1 MYGNRVKIVAV
12 TKTKPFK
19 NIVEVYQLGITSIGE
34 NRVNDAI
41 NKFESSEN
49 MPDVEKRFI
58 GHLQSNKTKKC
69 VKAFDA
75 IDSIH
80 SLKLLKKVSKECE
93 KIEKKIDVLLE
104 INTSGEAQKK
114 GFSVENTNEILQCF
128 EVQNVQV
135 VGLMTMAPFTKDKKK
150 IRSCF
155 SLLRNMKNNL
165 SKSLPL
171 NSLKELSMGM
181 SNDYEIAI
189 EEGATQVRLGT
200 VLFGPRN

>member
-1 MYGNRVKIVAV
+1 M
-12 TKTKPFK
+12 
-19 NIVEVYQLGITSIGE
+19 GITSIGE

-41 NKFESSEN
+41 KKFDSSEN

-69 VKAFDA
+69 VNTFDT

-93 KIEKKIDVLLE
+93 KIEKNIEVLLE
-104 INTSGEAQKK
+104 INTSGETQKK
-114 GFSVENTNEILQCF
+114 GFSVEDINEILQCF
-128 EVQNVQV
+128 EIQNVQV
-135 VGLMTMAPFTKDKKK
+135 VGLMTMAPFTKDETK

-165 SKSLPL
+165 NKSFPFKP
-171 NSLKELSMGM
+171 LKELSMGM

>member
-1 MYGNRVKIVAV
+1 M
-12 TKTKPFK
+12 
-19 NIVEVYQLGITSIGE
+19 GITSIGE

-41 NKFESSEN
+41 KKFESSEN

-69 VKAFDA
+69 VNAFDT

-93 KIEKKIDVLLE
+93 KAGKKIKVLLE
-104 INTSGEAQKK
+104 INTSGEIQKK

-128 EVQNVQV
+128 EIQNVQV
-135 VGLMTMAPFTKDKKK
+135 VGLMTMAPFTKDEKK

-165 SKSLPL
+165 NKSLPL
-171 NSLKELSMGM
+171 KFVKRTFYGNE
-181 SNDYEIAI
+181 
-189 EEGATQVRLGT
+189 
-200 VLFGPRN
+200 

>member
-1 MYGNRVKIVAV
+1 
-12 TKTKPFK
+12 
-19 NIVEVYQLGITSIGE
+19 
-34 NRVNDAI
+34 
-41 NKFESSEN
+41 

-69 VKAFDA
+69 VNTFDT

-93 KIEKKIDVLLE
+93 KIEKKIKVLLE
-104 INTSGEAQKK
+104 INTSGETQKK
-114 GFSVENTNEILQCF
+114 GFSVEDKNEIFQCF
-128 EVQNVQV
+128 EIQNVQV
-135 VGLMTMAPFTKDKKK
+135 VGLMTMAPFTKDEKK

-155 SLLRNMKNNL
+155 SSLRKMRNNL
-165 SKSLPL
+165 NKSLPL
-171 NSLKELSMGM
+171 SPLKELSMGM

-189 EEGATQVRLGT
+189 EEGATQIRLGT